1 MEKKT
6 PRKIPAKRRI
16 FTEILKENYTV
27 AITLIDREISETGKD
42 PELLYNFAIC
52 CSRTGNH
59 KKCVSVIEELLE
71 EFPKFSERDNAF
83 RMMIYSLIRTGDYKT
98 ALAKTEERLKLSLDD
113 IILLSLKA
121 SALEKSGDTKA
132 AIETHLRILR
142 LRPEQKNS
150 LNSVAYLLLEGKEP
164 NPEELK
170 LAMENIKR
178 ALQLDPENPA
188 YLDSFGV
195 LLSKL
200 GKQEEARKAFEKAI
214 TKAPT
219 EDIILEHLKKLSQ
232 TNRQAT

>member
-6 PRKIPAKRRI
+6 PRKIPTKRRI
-16 FTEILKENYTV
+16 FTEILKENYTI
-27 AITLIDREISETGKD
+27 ALTLIDREMSETGKD

-59 KKCVSVIEELLE
+59 KKCVSIIEELLE

-178 ALQLDPENPA
+178 ALQLDPDNPA

-232 TNRQAT
+232 TNKQAT

>member
-27 AITLIDREISETGKD
+27 AITLIDREMSETGKD

-59 KKCVSVIEELLE
+59 KKCVSVIEELLK

-98 ALAKTEERLKLSLDD
+98 ALARTEERLKLSLDD

-121 SALEKSGDTKA
+121 SALEKSGDTKG
-132 AIETHLRILR
+132 AIETHLRVLR

-164 NPEELK
+164 NQEDLK

-200 GKQEEARKAFEKAI
+200 GKPEEARKAFEKAI

>member
-6 PRKIPAKRRI
+6 SRKIPAKRRI
-16 FTEILKENYTV
+16 FTEILKENYTI
-27 AITLIDREISETGKD
+27 ALTLIDREMSETGKD

-59 KKCVSVIEELLE
+59 KKCVSIIEELLE

-83 RMMIYSLIRTGDYKT
+83 RMMIYSLIRTGDYKS

-121 SALEKSGDTKA
+121 SALEKSGDTKT

-178 ALQLDPENPA
+178 ALQLDPDNPA

>member
-1 MEKKT
+1 MEKKA

-27 AITLIDREISETGKD
+27 AITLIDREMSETGKD

-98 ALAKTEERLKLSLDD
+98 ALARTEERLKLSLDD

-121 SALEKSGDTKA
+121 SALEKSGDTKG

-142 LRPEQKNS
+142 LRPEQKT
-150 LNSVAYLLLEGKEP
+150 A
-164 NPEELK
+164 
-170 LAMENIKR
+170 
-178 ALQLDPENPA
+178 
-188 YLDSFGV
+188 
-195 LLSKL
+195 
-200 GKQEEARKAFEKAI
+200 
-214 TKAPT
+214 
-219 EDIILEHLKKLSQ
+219 
-232 TNRQAT
+232 

>member
-6 PRKIPAKRRI
+6 SRKIPAKRRI
-16 FTEILKENYTV
+16 FTEILKENYTI
-27 AITLIDREISETGKD
+27 ALTLIDREMSETGKD

-59 KKCVSVIEELLE
+59 KKCVSIIEELLE

-83 RMMIYSLIRTGDYKT
+83 RMMIYSLIRTGDYKS

-178 ALQLDPENPA
+178 ALQLDPDNPA

>member
-6 PRKIPAKRRI
+6 SRKIPTKRRI
-16 FTEILKENYTV
+16 FTEILKENYTI
-27 AITLIDREISETGKD
+27 ALTLIDREMSETGKD

-59 KKCVSVIEELLE
+59 KKCVSVIEELME

-83 RMMIYSLIRTGDYKT
+83 RMMIYSLIKTGDYKT

>member
-6 PRKIPAKRRI
+6 SRKIPAKRRI
-16 FTEILKENYTV
+16 FTEILKENYTI
-27 AITLIDREISETGKD
+27 ALTLIDREMSETGKD

-59 KKCVSVIEELLE
+59 KKCVSIIEELLE

-98 ALAKTEERLKLSLDD
+98 ALAKTDERLKLSLDD

-164 NPEELK
+164 KPEELK

-200 GKQEEARKAFEKAI
+200 GKMEEARKAFEKAI
-214 TKAPT
+214 TKAPN
-219 EDIILEHLKKLSQ
+219 EDIILEHLKKLTQ

>member
-6 PRKIPAKRRI
+6 QRKIPAKRRI
-16 FTEILKENYTV
+16 FTEILKENYTF
-27 AITLIDREISETGKD
+27 AITLIDREISESGKD

-59 KKCVSVIEELLE
+59 KKCVSVIEELME

-83 RMMIYSLIRTGDYKT
+83 RMMIYSLIRTGNYKT
-98 ALAKTEERLKLSLDD
+98 ALEKTEERLKLSLDD

-121 SALEKSGDTKA
+121 SALEKSGDIKA
-132 AIETHLRILR
+132 AVETHLRILR
-142 LRPEQKNS
+142 LRPDQKNS

-164 NPEELK
+164 NPEEIK
-170 LAMENIKR
+170 MAMENIKR

-200 GKQEEARKAFEKAI
+200 GKTEEARKAFEKAI
-214 TKAPT
+214 IKAPA

-232 TNRQAT
+232 TNKQAT

>member
-16 FTEILKENYTV
+16 FTEILKENYTI
-27 AITLIDREISETGKD
+27 ALTLIDREMSETGKD

-59 KKCVSVIEELLE
+59 KKCVSIIEELLE

-214 TKAPT
+214 TKAPM
-219 EDIILEHLKKLSQ
+219 EDIILEHLKKLAQ

>member
-6 PRKIPAKRRI
+6 SRKIPAKRRI
-16 FTEILKENYTV
+16 FTEILKENYTI
-27 AITLIDREISETGKD
+27 ALTLIDREMSETGKD

-59 KKCVSVIEELLE
+59 KKCVSIIDELLE

-98 ALAKTEERLKLSLDD
+98 ALTKTEERLKLSLDD

-178 ALQLDPENPA
+178 ALQLDPDNPA

>member
-6 PRKIPAKRRI
+6 SRKIPAKRRI
-16 FTEILKENYTV
+16 FTEILKENYTI
-27 AITLIDREISETGKD
+27 AITLIDREMSEVGKD

-178 ALQLDPENPA
+178 ALQLDPDNPA